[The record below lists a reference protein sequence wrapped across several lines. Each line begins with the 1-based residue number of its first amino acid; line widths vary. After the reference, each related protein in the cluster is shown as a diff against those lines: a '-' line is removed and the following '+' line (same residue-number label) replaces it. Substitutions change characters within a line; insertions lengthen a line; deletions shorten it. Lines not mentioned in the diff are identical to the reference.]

1 MRHFTPALLL
11 LLSWLGGADLLIAQE
26 VESLTALQVTR
37 TERLL
42 ENRVACR
49 GCHVIAGRG
58 GAIGPMLDGIR
69 DRADRTYVVSVIR
82 DPGGIIPGTIM
93 PHQPMP
99 DAEAERLTDYLL
111 AHAAS
116 RAPATAA
123 EAPAALGPDQSNDGA
138 ALYTRHCAA
147 CHGAEGGGDG
157 WNAPNLPV
165 PPTPHAD
172 ANLMSQRADD
182 TLFDGIAVG
191 GYVLDKSA
199 RMPAF
204 GSMLTAVQIRAL
216 IAHIR
221 RLCDCEQPEW
231 AKGGD

>member
-1 MRHFTPALLL
+1 MRYFTPALLFVL
-11 LLSWLGGADLLIAQE
+11 FWIGGSDLLVAQD
-26 VESLTALQVTR
+26 VGSLTPLQVTR

-58 GAIGPMLDGIR
+58 GVIGPMLDGIGG
-69 DRADRTYVVSVIR
+69 RADRAYVVSVIR
-82 DPGGIIPGTIM
+82 DPGGVIPGTIM

-99 DAEAERLTDYLL
+99 DAEAERLADYLL
-111 AHAAS
+111 AHAATES
-116 RAPATAA
+116 PATAA
-123 EAPAALGPDQSNDGA
+123 EAPAALGLDSTDGA

-147 CHGAEGGGDG
+147 CHGAEGQGDG
-157 WNAPNLPV
+157 WNASNLPV

-172 ANLMSQRADD
+172 ADLMSKRADD

-204 GSMLTAVQIRAL
+204 GRMLTTEQIRAL
-216 IAHIR
+216 VTHIR
-221 RLCDCEQPEW
+221 RLCECEQPDW